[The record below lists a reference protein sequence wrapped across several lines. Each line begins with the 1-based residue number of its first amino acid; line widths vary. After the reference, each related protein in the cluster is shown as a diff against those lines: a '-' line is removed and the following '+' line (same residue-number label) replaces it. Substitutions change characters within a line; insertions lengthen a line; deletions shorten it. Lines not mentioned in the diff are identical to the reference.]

1 MKNRHFFALLTLA
14 ITLAA
19 CNLSLAADVTP
30 PPDYQ
35 PPEVAITQPEL
46 EDGPYYPL
54 VPPDPAQGKTTY
66 IEECAPC
73 HGENGLGNGPRAAD
87 LPNPVLPLGD
97 AQVAHQT
104 TPASWFRM
112 VSQGNLERFMPPFPN
127 LSEYERWNV
136 IAYAIS
142 LSVSP
147 DSLSE
152 GMDLYYTSCAA
163 CHGARGQGNGPDA
176 ASLDATLPNFTDQEY
191 MANESDAD
199 FFAAI
204 TQGVP
209 PVMPAYADQMSEEQR
224 WALTNY
230 LRSLSFSS
238 SMASAPTQASPGWTP
253 YPDISTP
260 TPAITGTTILSPT
273 LTTGVITGVVINPL
287 GKAITPGL
295 TINLHG
301 FDNMQRVIT
310 ETTPILDDGSFT
322 FPNVDMPEGRTFF
335 ATVEYQ
341 DALYASEIVQI
352 PHTMQSLEL
361 PIQVFE
367 STRDISALSIDRLHF
382 FLDVVDEQ
390 TLRVG
395 ELYIISNPGDKT
407 VLPNQPDQPVL
418 SFDLPPGATNLQIQD
433 EMQSGRFIPI
443 ETGLGVTSP
452 ITPGAGNLE
461 VFFVYDLP
469 YSRKVELSRTVK
481 LPTEAVIV
489 LVPAGNIRVK
499 SSQLQDLGERSNQG
513 VEYQMYSG
521 GSLDPGQSLKMTI
534 TGKPTSN
541 LPSLKAG
548 SNTSLII
555 GAAAL
560 GLALL
565 VAVVWL
571 SRRKQLVAAE
581 EDSDETS
588 ISPISTIEDDPDAIM
603 DAILALDDQFQEGR
617 LPEEAYLKRRAEL
630 KARLRQLTGN

>member
-1 MKNRHFFALLTLA
+1 MNYRHYFALLLLA
-14 ITLAA
+14 ITLTA

-35 PPEVAITQPEL
+35 PPEVAATQPEV
-46 EDGPYYPL
+46 EDGPLYPL
-54 VPPDPAQGKTTY
+54 VPPDPAQGKTIYT
-66 IEECAPC
+66 EECASC
-73 HGENGLGNGPRAAD
+73 HGENGLGNGSRAAD
-87 LPNPVLPLGD
+87 LPNSVLPLGD
-97 AQVAHQT
+97 PQIARQT
-104 TPASWFRM
+104 TPASWFRE

-127 LSEYERWNV
+127 LTEYERWNV
-136 IAYAIS
+136 IAYTLS

-147 DSLSE
+147 GSLSE

-176 ASLDATLPNFTDQEY
+176 ASLNATLPNFTDQEY
-191 MANESDAD
+191 MANKSNAE

-209 PVMPAYADQMSEEQR
+209 PVMPAYAEQMSEEQR
-224 WALTNY
+224 WTLTNY

-238 SMASAPTQASPGWTP
+238 SMASAPTQVSPGGTP
-253 YPDISTP
+253 YPGISTP
-260 TPAITGTTILSPT
+260 APAITGTTALSPT
-273 LTTGVITGVVINPL
+273 LTTGVISGVVTNPL

-295 TINLHG
+295 TVNLHG
-301 FDNMQRVIT
+301 FDDMQRVIT

-322 FPNVDMPEGRTFF
+322 FQNVDMPEGRTFF

-352 PHTMQSLEL
+352 PHAMQSLEL

-367 STRDISALSIDRLHF
+367 STREISALSIDRLHF
-382 FLDVVDEQ
+382 FLNFVDER
-390 TLRVG
+390 TLRIG
-395 ELYIISNPGDKT
+395 ELYIISNPGEKT
-407 VLPNQPDQPVL
+407 VLPTQPGQPVL
-418 SFDLPPGATNLQIQD
+418 IFDLPPGATNLQIQD
-433 EMQSGRFIPI
+433 EMQSGRFIST

-469 YSRKVELSRTVK
+469 YSRKVELSRTMK
-481 LPTEAVIV
+481 LPTDAVIV
-489 LVPAGNIRVK
+489 LAPAGSIHVK

-513 VEYQMYSG
+513 VAYQMYSG
-521 GSLDPGQSLKMTI
+521 GSFDPGQSLQMTI

-541 LPSLKAG
+541 LPSLMAG

-560 GLALL
+560 GLTLL
-565 VAVVWL
+565 VAVIWL

-581 EDSDETS
+581 EDSGV
-588 ISPISTIEDDPDAIM
+588 ISSEPISTIEDDPDTIM

-617 LPEEAYLKRRAEL
+617 LPEEAYLKRRSEL
-630 KARLRQLTGN
+630 KARLRQLMGN